1 MKDIVSLASEYG
13 IEVIP
18 EIDMPGIA
26 LWHKDRGDSDSLQVT
41 LQLQYP
47 HIRNLALLAILA
59 WR

>member
-26 LWHKDRGDSDSLQVT
+26 LWHK
-41 LQLQYP
+41 
-47 HIRNLALLAILA
+47 N
-59 WR
+59 